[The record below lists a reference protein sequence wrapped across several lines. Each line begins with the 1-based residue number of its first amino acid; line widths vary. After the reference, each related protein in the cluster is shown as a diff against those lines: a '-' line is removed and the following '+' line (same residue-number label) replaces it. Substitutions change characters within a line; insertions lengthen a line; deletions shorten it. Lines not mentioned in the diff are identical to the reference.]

1 MKVLLYTEGLK
12 TVGNSGLG
20 KAIKHQ
26 MQALE
31 SEGIEYTLDPKEDW
45 DILHINTWW
54 LKSYFMAKKAKRM
67 GKKVVYHAHSTE
79 EDYRNGF
86 IFANQTSKLIKWWLV
101 KCYSLG
107 DVIVTPT
114 PYSKK
119 LLEHYK
125 GLENKKIYAISNG
138 IDLSLF
144 KKDKKAGEK
153 FRKEYGYTKDDKVVI
168 GIGLYI
174 ERKGIVDFV
183 KLAKKFPEYKFIWF
197 GSSPLS
203 VATKPVKDAVNT
215 KLPNLTFA
223 GHVEQEMIKAAL
235 NGCDLYLFPTLEET
249 EGIPIIEA
257 CAVGANALIRDIKIF
272 DGWLKDGKNV
282 YKAKDLE
289 EFEIKTR
296 KILTGKLPSVSENAY
311 EVAKERDIKEVG
323 KQLKKVYEKVM
334 KDDKEQI
341 KYKQEQ
347 TFKLKKWSLIFT
359 SILLLCAL
367 IFCKDKFELAKNEY
381 NRVIDG
387 YNVKIYTQTKKKADK
402 AFDDLEQI
410 IDQYNNYNKKDGE
423 IAFINNNNDDA
434 DTLVVSSDLY
444 KMLVN
449 IDDYSQS
456 FGDNLDIYLGK
467 YYSLWNEARKSNILP
482 NINIEE
488 KITPIKFL
496 GNNKIVNNH
505 PNIYLD
511 TIYTGYIINEMQNY
525 LNKHNIDTYL
535 ISKNSIVATGK
546 NIKEK
551 DKYLIAIASPFKND
565 DNVLQIVKITNK
577 ALSTKGIYQNN
588 FEIDGKNYSNIISPE
603 TYAPAENAISV
614 TVLAP
619 NALEADMVAT
629 YLFLTDIETGL
640 EYVNSN
646 DKLDAV
652 WCYYKEDNSYDCVRS
667 ENFDNNI

>member
-31 SEGIEYTLDPKEDW
+31 SEGIEYTLDPKDDY

-86 IFANQTSKLIKWWLV
+86 ILANQTSKLIKWWLI

-114 PYSKK
+114 PYSKR

-125 GLENKKIYAISNG
+125 GLEHKKIYAISNG

-153 FRKEYGYTKDDKVVI
+153 FRKTYGYTKDDKVII

-183 KLAKKFPEYKFIWF
+183 KLAKKMPEYKFIWF

-272 DGWLKDGKNV
+272 DGWLIDGKNV
-282 YKAKDLE
+282 YKAHDLD

-296 KILTGKLPSVSENAY
+296 KILTGKLKSVSDSAY

-334 KDDKEQI
+334 KDNKEKI

-347 TFKLKKWSLIFT
+347 TYKLKKWTLIFT
-359 SILLLCAL
+359 SILLICTL

-381 NRVIDG
+381 TKTIDG
-387 YNVKIYTQTKKKADK
+387 YNIKIYTQTKKKADK
-402 AFDDLEQI
+402 TFNDIEKI
-410 IDQYNNYNKKDGE
+410 IDKYNDYSSKDGE
-423 IAFINNNNDDA
+423 INYINHNTEENE
-434 DTLVVSSDLY
+434 TLVISNDLY

-449 IDDYSQS
+449 LDDYYRS
-456 FGDNLDIYLGK
+456 FNGNLDLYLGK
-467 YYSLWNEARKSNILP
+467 YVDIWQDAKNNQIIPTIDKT
-482 NINIEE
+482 EE
-488 KITPIKFL
+488 LTLIKFL
-496 GNNKIVNNH
+496 GNNTIKNNH
-505 PNIYLD
+505 PNVYVD
-511 TIYTGYIINEMQNY
+511 SVVDGYIMNEIEKY
-525 LNKHNIDTYL
+525 LHKNNIDYYL
-535 ISKNSIVATGK
+535 VSKGSMIAAGK
-546 NIKEK
+546 NIKKKE
-551 DKYLIAIASPFKND
+551 KYLIAIASPFKD
-565 DNVLQIVKITNK
+565 DDSVLQIVKFTDK
-577 ALSTKGIYQNN
+577 ALATKGIYQNN
-588 FEIDGKNYSNIISPE
+588 FEINGENYSNVISPS
-603 TYAPAENAISV
+603 TYSPANNMISV

-619 NALEADMVAT
+619 NAIDAEIIAT
-629 YLFLTDIETGL
+629 YLFVTDIESGL
-640 EYVNSN
+640 EYVNKS
-646 DKLDAV
+646 DDLEAI
-652 WCYYKEDNSYDCVRS
+652 WCYFADETSYDCVRS
-667 ENFDNNI
+667 ENFDSNI

>member
-31 SEGIEYTLDPKEDW
+31 SEGIEYTLDPKDDY

-86 IFANQTSKLIKWWLV
+86 ILANQTSKLIKWWLI

-125 GLENKKIYAISNG
+125 GLEHKKIYAISNG

-144 KKDKKAGEK
+144 KKDKKAGEA
-153 FRKEYGYTKDDKVVI
+153 FRKEYGYTKDDKVII

-183 KLAKKFPEYKFIWF
+183 KLAKKMPEYKFIWF

-272 DGWLKDGKNV
+272 DGWLTDGKNV
-282 YKAKDLE
+282 YKARDLD
-289 EFEIKTR
+289 EFEVKTR
-296 KILTGKLPSVSENAY
+296 KILTGKLKSVSNEAY

-334 KDDKEQI
+334 KDNKEQI

-347 TFKLKKWSLIFT
+347 TYKLKKWTLIFT
-359 SILLLCAL
+359 SILLICAL
-367 IFCKDKFELAKNEY
+367 IFCKDKFEIAKNEY
-381 NRVIDG
+381 TKNIDG
-387 YNVKIYTQTKKKADK
+387 YNIKIYTQTKKKDNK
-402 AFDDLEQI
+402 TFEDIEKI
-410 IDQYNNYNKKDGE
+410 IDKYNDYNSKDGE
-423 IAFINNNNDDA
+423 IYYINHNSEENES
-434 DTLVVSSDLY
+434 LVISNDLY
-444 KMLVN
+444 KMLVDL
-449 IDDYSQS
+449 DDYYT
-456 FGDNLDIYLGK
+456 GYKGNLDLYMGK
-467 YYSLWNEARKSNILP
+467 YVELWNDAKTNQIVP
-482 NINIEE
+482 DINQDDEV
-488 KITPIKFL
+488 TTIKFL
-496 GNNKIVNNH
+496 GNNTIVNNH
-505 PNIYLD
+505 PNIYVNSIID
-511 TIYTGYIINEMQNY
+511 GYIMCEIEKY
-525 LNKHNIDTYL
+525 LDKNNIDYYL
-535 ISKNSIVATGK
+535 ISKGSLITAGK
-546 NIKEK
+546 NIKK
-551 DKYLIAIASPFKND
+551 NNKYLIAIASPFKD
-565 DNVLQIVKITNK
+565 DDDVLQIVKFTNK
-577 ALSTKGIYQNN
+577 ALATKGIYQNN
-588 FEIDGKNYSNIISPE
+588 FEINGKNYSNIISPL
-603 TYAPAENAISV
+603 TYNPADNMISV

-619 NALEADMVAT
+619 NALDAEVIAT
-629 YLFLTDIETGL
+629 YLFLTDIESGL
-640 EYVNSN
+640 DYINSIE
-646 DKLDAV
+646 DLDAV
-652 WCYYKEDNSYDCVRS
+652 WCYYTDESSYDCIRS
-667 ENFDNNI
+667 DNFDSNI